1 MPNKTKGRTL
11 IFAAHMDDE
20 ALSAGG
26 LIQDRVSRGWP
37 VHVVFLSGRV
47 YDYGRESEYMSAE
60 DEKEDCRTSCG
71 ILGVTSMNVHLLPE
85 GEPYKMGYYTPL
97 EVIERELAEFR
108 PTEVL
113 VPSLNDL
120 NQDHRHYAEVCQIAL
135 RPANLGTV
143 RRILAMQAFDQTL
156 HEPDFFVP
164 MSSAMLTT
172 KLAAVAAYRRE
183 RREGNHPRSPRNI
196 EAMHRIW
203 GSKVD
208 VEFAEAYDL
217 LLWKD

>member
-26 LIQDRVSRGWP
+26 LIQDRVARGWP

-47 YDYGRESEYMSAE
+47 YDYGRESEAGSADAE
-60 DEKEDCRTSCG
+60 REDCRASCG
-71 ILGVTSMNVHLLPE
+71 ILGVTTMNVHLLPE
-85 GEPYKMGYYTPL
+85 GEPGKLGYYTPL

-120 NQDHRHYAEVCQIAL
+120 NQDHRHYAEVCRIAL

-183 RREGNHPRSPRNI
+183 SRTGNHPRSPSNI

-208 VEFAEAYDL
+208 TEFAEAYDL